1 MINIKILEEL
11 SNAFGP
17 SGFEDEVTNVI
28 KKHCNEMIIENDSMN
43 NVYAKLK
50 NYDGNKLVVMLDAH
64 TDEVGFMVQAINDNG
79 LLSIVQL
86 GGWHNTNIPA
96 HTVYVRNRYGELIK
110 GITTSKPVHFMTASE
125 RSSNSLEI
133 ENIFVDVGASSREEV
148 LDVFNIRVGDP
159 IAPKVEFDF
168 NEKNGVCYGKAFDN
182 RIGCFCIIETLK
194 ALSEI
199 SGLNVDVVGAFAAQ
213 EEVGTRGAQVT
224 SQVVNPDLAIVF
236 EGSPADDLYYSKN
249 ISQSALKNGTQIRN
263 LDQGYIANPLFI
275 RHAEEIAQKHS
286 IKYQN
291 AVRRGGSTNAAK
303 ISLTYKAVPVL
314 VLGIPSRYVH
324 SHYNYCAKE
333 DIESSVSLAVE
344 VIKSLTEEVIN
355 NILRK

>member
-17 SGFEDEVTNVI
+17 SGFEDDVTNVI
-28 KKHCNEMIIENDSMN
+28 KKHCNEMIVENDSMN

-96 HTVYVRNRYGELIK
+96 HTVYVKNRYGELIK
-110 GITTSKPVHFMTASE
+110 GITTSKPVHFMTANE
-125 RSSNSLEI
+125 RSNNSLEI
-133 ENIFVDVGASSREEV
+133 EDIFVDVGASSREEV
-148 LDVFNIRVGDP
+148 LNIFNISIGDP

-194 ALSEI
+194 ALSKI

-213 EEVGTRGAQVT
+213 EEVGTRG
-224 SQVVNPDLAIVF
+224 
-236 EGSPADDLYYSKN
+236 
-249 ISQSALKNGTQIRN
+249 LK
-263 LDQGYIANPLFI
+263 LPL
-275 RHAEEIAQKHS
+275 KLL
-286 IKYQN
+286 
-291 AVRRGGSTNAAK
+291 
-303 ISLTYKAVPVL
+303 SL
-314 VLGIPSRYVH
+314 I
-324 SHYNYCAKE
+324 
-333 DIESSVSLAVE
+333 
-344 VIKSLTEEVIN
+344 
-355 NILRK
+355 